1 MSKRILLFALT
12 AVLILTNWYYYNA
25 YHNEVDGRLAD
36 FYNLQFQIEYM
47 KGDVRSGVD
56 SSGNHWE
63 QEMFSHYGYFLNLE
77 GEDGEKLD
85 VYVNPDGQYNK
96 LFRIIQLHPLTK
108 EFDEYKIMIGFD
120 SADEAKKEY
129 LLHYPDNW
137 QGCGGVKEI
146 SLKELT
152 NEW

>member
-63 QEMFSHYGYFLNLE
+63 QEM
-77 GEDGEKLD
+77 
-85 VYVNPDGQYNK
+85 
-96 LFRIIQLHPLTK
+96 
-108 EFDEYKIMIGFD
+108 
-120 SADEAKKEY
+120 
-129 LLHYPDNW
+129 
-137 QGCGGVKEI
+137 
-146 SLKELT
+146 
-152 NEW
+152 